1 MDICC
6 KKNMKKKLLA
16 EFRFLKSD
24 SVIESKGQKSYE
36 IIQKYKLITFKNPHL
51 VSSHLLLEKKPF
63 PYRLMF

>member
-36 IIQKYKLITFKNPHL
+36 IIQKY
-51 VSSHLLLEKKPF
+51 
-63 PYRLMF
+63 